1 MLTMTDDTLE
11 FSFPDVHPK
20 AKCSIDFQRTLR
32 IPDDNR
38 EYSLPPG
45 LGTFPL
51 HHVEDYSLK
60 TPEIWQDRG
69 GVFLPM
75 YQAEALWI
83 NLECGYWGNSYPC
96 AVKIAAGKINAV
108 TGEPWENSLSSDPQD
123 YVVVPEQPWLDGFSV
138 GKGRIRQFVA
148 MPLGEGFSAE
158 EQLTGKADI
167 GGIQIC
173 VYPMK
178 REKYEELHPPRT
190 DEEMRNMPLFS
201 LCRETEPSMGLAPGG
216 VMHQEIYEDE
226 YGIDSWDTEAMSR
239 CFVHL
244 ANSKQYRD
252 MTGHVPPNEPP
263 SAKQYTDA
271 GLPWFDYY
279 AADKIVLQG
288 AKTLAEL
295 DSVAAKM
302 IKIGK
307 KFLGKNEPIN
317 PTRIVSLGKND
328 QVSDGKW

>member
-1 MLTMTDDTLE
+1 MLTMTSDTLE
-11 FSFPDVHPK
+11 FNFPSVHPK

-51 HHVEDYSLK
+51 LHVEDYTLN
-60 TPEIWQDRG
+60 TPKIWQERG

-83 NLECGYWGNSYPC
+83 NLGSGCWGNSYPC

-108 TGEPWENSLSSDPQD
+108 TGEPWGNSLSSDLQD
-123 YVVVPEQPWLDGFSV
+123 YVVFPEQPWLDGFSV
-138 GKGRIRQFVA
+138 GNGLIRQFVA
-148 MPLGEGFSAE
+148 MPLGEGFTTE
-158 EQLTGKADI
+158 EQLTGTADF

-173 VYPMK
+173 VYPMT
-178 REKYEELHPPRT
+178 REKYDELHPPRVV
-190 DEEMRNMPLFS
+190 EEEEILYSR
-201 LCRETEPSMGLAPGG
+201 CVEEPSMGLAPGG
-216 VMHQEIYEDE
+216 LMRQEVYEDE

-239 CFVHL
+239 CFIHL
-244 ANSKQYRD
+244 ANSKQYHD
-252 MTGHVPPNEPP
+252 MTGHVPPTEPP

-271 GLPWFDYY
+271 GMPWFDYY
-279 AADKIVLQG
+279 AADKVALHG

-302 IKIGK
+302 IKLGK
-307 KFLGKNEPIN
+307 KVLGKNEPIN
-317 PTRIVSLGKND
+317 PTRTVSLGTKNR
-328 QVSDGKW
+328 VKDGQW